1 MVKPKLNVSKEFLGE
16 VEKAT
21 QSYCKQLVRIR
32 IKDCDSKFNIQHKKL
47 QKSREDLHNLNFDI
61 VESVKKRVHDLNKDL
76 YEECLSIK
84 NKKSDDLLLP
94 SVTHNQDYKKLVVTI
109 PENLHLSDIERKVL
123 SKGLS
128 FIPTSAKNNRNKT
141 NVDLQRF
148 YRHVK
153 LHAYFNDPD
162 KPISNNSDVT
172 KEYSV
177 FNKYKKAASSWT
189 PTDVHPSISRFILR
203 CNEDISR
210 PIRWFVIL

>member
-1 MVKPKLNVSKEFLGE
+1 M
-16 VEKAT
+16 
-21 QSYCKQLVRIR
+21 
-32 IKDCDSKFNIQHKKL
+32 
-47 QKSREDLHNLNFDI
+47 
-61 VESVKKRVHDLNKDL
+61 NKDL

-162 KPISNNSDVT
+162 KPISENSDVT

-203 CNEDISR
+203 CSEDISR
-210 PIRWFVIL
+210 IHRRNIILILLKKNIKH